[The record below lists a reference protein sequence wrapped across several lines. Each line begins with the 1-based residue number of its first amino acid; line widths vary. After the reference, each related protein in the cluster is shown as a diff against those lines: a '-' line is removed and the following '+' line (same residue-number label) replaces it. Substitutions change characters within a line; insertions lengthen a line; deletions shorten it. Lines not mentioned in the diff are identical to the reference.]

1 MKQPLTLEYLE
12 KIFPYHEA
20 TNHQFTDDDLKA
32 IQRKLEEYNINPE
45 ITPIENHMS
54 LYDSLRNFKITNYMD
69 DYEGVIDIVDVEMII
84 DKLIN
89 AINNNQDKVDPKE
102 MLFET
107 DVTVLE
113 SGLIIEMRE

>member
-1 MKQPLTLEYLE
+1 MKQPLTLDYLE
-12 KIFPYHEA
+12 KIFPYHGA

-32 IQRKLEEYNINPE
+32 IQKKIEEYNIDPE
-45 ITPIENHMS
+45 VTPIENHMD
-54 LYDSLRNFKITNYMD
+54 LYDSLRDFKISYYMD
-69 DYEGVIDIVDVEMII
+69 DYDGAFNVNGLETIV

-89 AINNNQDKVDPKE
+89 AIENHHDKVDPKE

-113 SGLIIEMRE
+113 SGLVIEMRE